1 MPACGVN
8 HHFGEEEHLTKRLF
22 VKATGVFMV
31 RWITFDDETAAAVVS
46 SVASGTAEIR
56 DGDAFL
62 TAISSGNCTLVV
74 PSDTAGQVF
83 FLQIRVNSNVN
94 ERKPPASVQLDT
106 PVEKRAAGED
116 VSYEAIGF
124 LGLSDSP
131 VFEEEPRRPKKWWQR
146 LLD

>member
-1 MPACGVN
+1 MRGQGVN
-8 HHFGEEEHLTKRLF
+8 HHFREEEHLTTRPF
-22 VKATGVFMV
+22 VKATGALMV
-31 RWITFDDETAAAVVS
+31 RWITFDDQTAAAVVS
-46 SVASGTAEIR
+46 NVASGTAEIR

-62 TAISSGNCTLVV
+62 TAISEGDCTLVL

-83 FLQIRVNSNVN
+83 FLQIRINANVN
-94 ERKPPASVQLDT
+94 ERKPPASVQ
-106 PVEKRAAGED
+106 VETVETKAVGGD

-131 VFEEEPRRPKKWWQR
+131 VFEDEPHRPKKWWQR